1 MRECCRFRLFPWG
14 LLSLLL
20 LQVACNKEPERVRA
34 ERTPW
39 DTLLKE
45 GDIVFRR
52 GMGITSQMVLIA
64 DTEGTYS
71 HIGIVVHDNGTWK
84 VAHAVPGEPDFQG
97 DPDRVKLE
105 RIEVFFEK
113 EKAAR
118 GAVMR
123 VKGDTV
129 RNKCAAQRAMQL
141 VESQIKFDHAYN
153 LKDST
158 EMYCTELIDFVFR
171 HENIDLTEGRISEIH
186 IPGISGTYVL
196 PSDIQKS
203 ELLELIYFF

>member
-1 MRECCRFRLFPWG
+1 MEHPRFTLFPWG
-14 LLSLLL
+14 LLALLL
-20 LQVACNKEPERVRA
+20 LQVACKKEPERVSVDQTPA
-34 ERTPW
+34 ETV
-39 DTLLKE
+39 LKE

-52 GMGITSQMVLIA
+52 GMGVTSQMVLIA

-71 HIGIVVHDNGTWK
+71 HIGIVIKDSGTWK
-84 VAHAVPGEPDFQG
+84 VVHAVPGEPDFEG

-105 RIEVFFEK
+105 RIQVFFEK

-129 RNKCAAQRAMQL
+129 RNRCAAQRAL
-141 VESQIKFDHAYN
+141 RLFESQIRFDHSYD
-153 LKDST
+153 LSDST

-171 HENIDLTEGRISEIH
+171 HENIDLTEGRISQIH
-186 IPGISGTYVL
+186 VPGISGTYVL

-203 ELLELIYFF
+203 ERLELIYSF